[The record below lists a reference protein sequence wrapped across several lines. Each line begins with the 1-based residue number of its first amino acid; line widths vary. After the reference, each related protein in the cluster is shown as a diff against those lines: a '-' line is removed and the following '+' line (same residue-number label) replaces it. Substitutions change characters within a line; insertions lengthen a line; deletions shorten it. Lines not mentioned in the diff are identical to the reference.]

1 MVAQGQESRTTAVLC
16 PSPTLGLLS
25 PGSGNTFGNQSLLT
39 QAAKQATCMVT
50 RSKET
55 KEHVFTHGLHC
66 IQHFPCGSPVRFMV
80 YSEAAAAFIGIHSDN
95 TVFLYQAD
103 GHKQTSSV
111 HFPFMGLTSTKI
123 SGCLVGWGPGP
134 IFTLLDSEL
143 RPLDAAEDALDI
155 RVCQPAE
162 HSTDLVTA
170 GLGNVCVWSVRLM
183 RCKVKIQK
191 GLQQSTPTHMALACP
206 RADRPHRA
214 FVVCGR
220 VVTVVDLDGGKVLD
234 HRKDLCSC
242 NITAIIYCS
251 HLDCV
256 IIASHEQSI
265 RVWGPDWELRVVFVG
280 HNGVVNS
287 LFYCSELNMLLSA
300 SVDCTIRCWNVEEGD
315 VVECVD
321 TEQKSP
327 PLYIGGTSKGDILFS
342 FSHQG
347 VDFWSIRNIYNLH
360 CKLKGDKGASL
371 KQILVSS
378 FPPPYPIRVLCV
390 SGDSDINL
398 VAAETG
404 AVLTSFKTQQ
414 RILCADYCLHKEI
427 LLALSEAGTVLQA
440 NTLTNP
446 ITLMQQWKGR
456 GQGPWQKEDRVSEDD
471 RQNLTIPGPASC
483 LAVYTLVTDAR
494 GTLEEWRNLQ
504 ERRGCSHRSKIILD
518 DAKNRCLIILGQN
531 GGCVSVLKLDN
542 GKVWYRTPAHNGQ
555 SVTSLQVYPTD
566 GYLLSTGEDMTVIVW
581 RVNPYVEECLS
592 QQLSLHSGQPHVHL
606 ATLGPL
612 LALTFQ
618 EPKSGTNS
626 LMHFDLLNQNQTG
639 QLPREGHI
647 DDFTGL
653 CVCPDLELFVSSS
666 LDGTVCIWNEKNQ
679 LIRTLQL
686 NAVPECLAYGGFG
699 ELFFGIRGNLYK
711 TNCAKFLP
719 QLYQQMLI
727 YTYYVKPL
735 PDLPI
740 AEKKENCSN
749 TMSDGTAKNKE
760 EASAKI
766 TRNQLM
772 TEDIWMQEYESL
784 MTSNMDLSALL
795 QDTVKCKKRKPPST
809 NQTKKEAFDRYMRI
823 IYGLPPKIKIDLT
836 DTSDPDTFSFCPEP
850 SDRRPLNLPKL
861 NEKIRPESKQNILV
875 NEEKKKVEKA
885 QATSFELNQTELKT
899 QVTLK
904 PVEKVIPKKT
914 IKVEKDD
921 KPPENI
927 SPAEQPKP
935 KTPHFLIPTQ
945 PPHPSRTPT
954 QLPPR
959 DPSPEVPNFLKQ
971 FADEDWFRD
980 LYPNKKSISSTLS
993 PEEFSLQLLECLNTC
1008 STPSKLKILAALQD
1022 LHSQGLL
1029 HNTSKFYDGLFDLI
1043 PKLVRPHMS
1052 PLDQTV
1058 LIETLNL
1065 LVHLKSTSSDLVK
1078 KLLTLLAYKKLGL
1091 RRILLRMLTGL
1102 GVDEAEQWLLPEL
1115 ESWDSELQDPSD
1127 IWKSLHNRAD
1137 DWLELWISKYKEYN
1151 RYLYLTSTSKWMPP
1165 IITTVDVLNYFCY
1178 VQKEE
1183 YRKARCVA
1191 PAGRKNTVVLSLYDC
1206 SSQPIL
1212 RLGETYSMA
1221 RSRRPPGI
1229 TLPPLQNRPF
1239 LMHFPNFISL
1249 PLTRVTLYPF
1259 HNNSD
1264 EDWLKVLP
1272 RRYFIQQQSFVEYYR

>member
-39 QAAKQATCMVT
+39 QAAKQATCMVSSVFDWQVLSAVGT
-50 RSKET
+50 FKKHTHLIWSKET

-234 HRKDLCSC
+234 HRKDLCSW
-242 NITAIIYCS
+242 
-251 HLDCV
+251 CV
-256 IIASHEQSI
+256 IASI

-280 HNGVVNS
+280 HNGK
-287 LFYCSELNMLLSA
+287 FMLNMLLSA

-446 ITLMQQWKGR
+446 ITLI
-456 GQGPWQKEDRVSEDD
+456 EDD

-566 GYLLSTGEDMTVIVW
+566 GEDMTVIVW

-719 QLYQQMLI
+719 QLYQQMV
-727 YTYYVKPL
+727 TCEV
-735 PDLPI
+735 
-740 AEKKENCSN
+740 AVCS
-749 TMSDGTAKNKE
+749 D
-760 EASAKI
+760 
-766 TRNQLM
+766 
-772 TEDIWMQEYESL
+772 
-784 MTSNMDLSALL
+784 
-795 QDTVKCKKRKPPST
+795 
-809 NQTKKEAFDRYMRI
+809 
-823 IYGLPPKIKIDLT
+823 
-836 DTSDPDTFSFCPEP
+836 
-850 SDRRPLNLPKL
+850 
-861 NEKIRPESKQNILV
+861 
-875 NEEKKKVEKA
+875 
-885 QATSFELNQTELKT
+885 
-899 QVTLK
+899 
-904 PVEKVIPKKT
+904 
-914 IKVEKDD
+914 
-921 KPPENI
+921 
-927 SPAEQPKP
+927 
-935 KTPHFLIPTQ
+935 
-945 PPHPSRTPT
+945 
-954 QLPPR
+954 
-959 DPSPEVPNFLKQ
+959 
-971 FADEDWFRD
+971 
-980 LYPNKKSISSTLS
+980 
-993 PEEFSLQLLECLNTC
+993 
-1008 STPSKLKILAALQD
+1008 
-1022 LHSQGLL
+1022 
-1029 HNTSKFYDGLFDLI
+1029 
-1043 PKLVRPHMS
+1043 
-1052 PLDQTV
+1052 
-1058 LIETLNL
+1058 
-1065 LVHLKSTSSDLVK
+1065 
-1078 KLLTLLAYKKLGL
+1078 
-1091 RRILLRMLTGL
+1091 
-1102 GVDEAEQWLLPEL
+1102 
-1115 ESWDSELQDPSD
+1115 
-1127 IWKSLHNRAD
+1127 
-1137 DWLELWISKYKEYN
+1137 
-1151 RYLYLTSTSKWMPP
+1151 
-1165 IITTVDVLNYFCY
+1165 
-1178 VQKEE
+1178 
-1183 YRKARCVA
+1183 
-1191 PAGRKNTVVLSLYDC
+1191 
-1206 SSQPIL
+1206 
-1212 RLGETYSMA
+1212 
-1221 RSRRPPGI
+1221 
-1229 TLPPLQNRPF
+1229 
-1239 LMHFPNFISL
+1239 
-1249 PLTRVTLYPF
+1249 
-1259 HNNSD
+1259 
-1264 EDWLKVLP
+1264 
-1272 RRYFIQQQSFVEYYR
+1272 